1 MTLEFKGEGGDKRGK
16 ILFFTN
22 NETKVNLFEV
32 KKGFARGGHYH
43 DYDIIHTLVTGKI
56 EHHVE
61 DVDTKKEEVSV
72 LIAPSIMK
80 IPAKSANLIIA
91 LEDSIFT
98 EVFCDEYK
106 SVVYEKY
113 RNVVIQKMNGKTP

>member
-1 MTLEFKGEGGDKRGK
+1 MTLELKGEGGDKRGK

-43 DYDIIHTLVTGKI
+43 DYDIVHVLIDGKI
-56 EHHVE
+56 EHRVE
-61 DVDTKKEEVSV
+61 DMETKREEISI
-72 LIAPSIMK
+72 LAAPAIMK
-80 IPAKSANLIIA
+80 ISAKSANLIIA

-98 EVFCDEYK
+98 EAFIGEYR
-106 SVVYEKY
+106 STIYEKY
-113 RNVVIQKMNGKTP
+113 RNIVMQKMNI